1 MAAKTA
7 STTVKAI
14 KATKNTRRV
23 VEDNVPAELRNL
35 YRSSNPEEVS
45 LDLSTAPTEDEEPE
59 ERERLFTVDGK
70 EYTIPVVFGP
80 GVGLLYLDRIGEG
93 RDVAL
98 GEILKT
104 VVGEEGWQALLK
116 LARLNRI
123 SMAQMQAIMS
133 KVMERT
139 LGALEASEGN

>member
-1 MAAKTA
+1 MASTKTA
-7 STTVKAI
+7 SKTI
-14 KATKNTRRV
+14 KATRSTRRV
-23 VEDNVPAELRNL
+23 AEESVPAELRHL
-35 YRSSNPEEVS
+35 YRESNPEEVS
-45 LDLSTAPTEDEEPE
+45 LDLTTEATEDEEPE

-70 EYTIPVVFGP
+70 EYTIPVTFGP

-104 VVGEEGWQALLK
+104 VIGEDGWQALLK

-123 SMAQMQAIMS
+123 SVAQMQTIMG

-139 LGALEASEGN
+139 LGALEGNEGN